1 MGSNQREKWDTGW
14 LAKKEP
20 EHRALQLGIRE
31 SSDTWTEKLTDTG
44 TWARCIMERIKYPEL
59 YAGGPILGC
68 SVCPQCFQIY
78 LYHFSPRQIMRKR
91 KKNSSQ
97 TEVIYLVPLAAEIW
111 PLRIFLIIFKICHV
125 IYQSIWNFTMI
136 SKMYNFIHLWF
147 DAVKKTIQLNLKILG
162 ANRTSYYR
170 KIPEEGDR
178 KKPHKAKEIDNFYSR
193 NW

>member
-1 MGSNQREKWDTGW
+1 MDREANRHRNMSKVYNGTNQITSIVCWRTHTRVSCLPPVFSNLSVPFFTASNHEK
-14 LAKKEP
+14 
-20 EHRALQLGIRE
+20 
-31 SSDTWTEKLTDTG
+31 
-44 TWARCIMERIKYPEL
+44 
-59 YAGGPILGC
+59 
-68 SVCPQCFQIY
+68 
-78 LYHFSPRQIMRKR
+78 KR

-136 SKMYNFIHLWF
+136 SKMYTFIPLWF

-193 NW
+193 NC